1 MNSKDQ
7 LFNTNPYFS
16 TNNILTFGYEITLE
30 NILFDSKSIN
40 RQISSIFHDWFTTL
54 GSLHKYETCWSVTDY
69 LNIQTFQTQ
78 KYCRFGIRAST
89 TRFGTLQKI
98 CYSKTQLQK
107 G

>member
-7 LFNTNPYFS
+7 LFNTNPLFF

-40 RQISSIFHDWFTTL
+40 RQISPIFHDWL
-54 GSLHKYETCWSVTDY
+54 PKGNLHKYETCWSVTDY

-78 KYCRFGIRAST
+78 KYCRFGIRTS
-89 TRFGTLQKI
+89 
-98 CYSKTQLQK
+98 
-107 G
+107 